1 VLVEKLMGMMGMK
14 PVIHLLTKNTN
25 MKKLLFGAFII
36 SGALFT
42 SCSNSSEKS
51 ETDSKEIA
59 NEQNE
64 QKFDSTKIEDDTE
77 WAVKVADAGMLE
89 VQLAKLALTNA
100 GSSKVKEFAKMMA
113 DDHSKANEEL
123 KAAATQK
130 NISLPA
136 TMSEKCQKKYDEL
149 AAKKGADFDKEYMD
163 AMVDHHQES
172 VDNFKK
178 EAEDGKDADLKA
190 WAGSKLPTL
199 QQHLDM
205 AKTTRDIVKK

>member
-1 VLVEKLMGMMGMK
+1 
-14 PVIHLLTKNTN
+14 